1 MGILG
6 FGRARKLED
15 LKVRDLKKERIVQEV
30 QQDQLVTKIRR
41 AQEDYDGLL
50 EDASEPGLG
59 DGEIDVA
66 AYKMDMATRRKD
78 KAEAELQ
85 RVITRMTV
93 LYSTVEIIEQK
104 GELQRRGV
112 WRNINE
118 MAEDDLEEQLEA
130 IAVQRKKSDLT
141 LDKIVEMFE
150 TDAQAVKGRRSAGF
164 RRSKEAILQA
174 RGGKSDP
181 GKT

>member
-15 LKVRDLKKERIVQEV
+15 LKIEDLKKERLVQEV
-30 QQDQLVTKIRR
+30 QQDQLLTRIRR
-41 AQEDYDGLL
+41 AQEEHDGLL
-50 EDASEPGLG
+50 EAASEPGLS
-59 DGEIDVA
+59 DAEIDVS
-66 AYKMDMATRRKD
+66 AYKMDLATRRKD
-78 KAEAELQ
+78 KTEGELQ

-93 LYSTVEIIEQK
+93 LDSTIDIIQQK

-112 WRNINE
+112 WKSINQ

-130 IAVQRKKSDLT
+130 IAVRRKESDLT

-150 TDAQAVKGRRSAGF
+150 VDTQAVKAKRTAGF

-174 RGGKSDP
+174 RA
-181 GKT
+181 GKTDLS